1 MDQLQAA
8 GLPAMNLVCFLS
20 AVVFIIVVGVC
31 CHCHNCCCCCCCCC
45 NCRFSCCCC
54 NFILEI
60 LLSLLSSLSPL
71 SSMSTPPSSLS
82 SLSCHSC
89 HQCHHQPHHCHRR
102 QVDIGRR
109 LLGVG
114 THYTHYSLYSRYR
127 FSTSSSLPK
136 LQNISKCL
144 CSYSILAFGVE
155 LRFSLCFYNHSVIIT
170 HREAPFRK
178 MTPPFWHWKW

>member
-89 HQCHHQPHHCHRR
+89 HSCHHR

-127 FSTSSSLPK
+127 FSTSASLPK
-136 LQNISKCL
+136 LQNVSKCL